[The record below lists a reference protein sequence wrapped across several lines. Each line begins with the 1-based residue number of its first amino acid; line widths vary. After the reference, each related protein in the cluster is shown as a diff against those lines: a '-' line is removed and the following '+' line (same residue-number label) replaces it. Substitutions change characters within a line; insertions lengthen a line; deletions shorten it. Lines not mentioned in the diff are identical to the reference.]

1 VPNSNALDLE
11 AAGSWAK
18 KYFFASRAFMESV
31 LHPYDLGTTQ
41 WYVIYLLANDGP
53 INQRELTRTLEVER
67 ATLSAV
73 IGALVRK
80 GLVEQMSDPDDKRQK
95 VLQLTTA
102 GRNLWATLP
111 DPIGLIAEVAFAGVD
126 DAEIALTNRVL
137 RDATQRLNDYKE
149 EKNSI

>member
-149 EKNSI
+149 ENNSI

>member
-1 VPNSNALDLE
+1 
-11 AAGSWAK
+11 
-18 KYFFASRAFMESV
+18 MESV

-80 GLVEQMSDPDDKRQK
+80 GLVEQMSDHDDKRQK

-149 EKNSI
+149 ENNSI